1 VSSMKE
7 FADNLQRD
15 VVSEMAEHYFGA
27 RRDLEK
33 MIEVIDQWVGELK
46 QMEKRVLAAAG
57 RLHHLLLEDEV
68 VREFYI
74 ALDILPSCVPPYDSS
89 PPEPV
94 VEKVPF
100 AFTLKGRWT
109 KCVRQAYAKLQA
121 EVDEYLNGR
130 YFSDEQG
137 RKRLTLHYLR
147 LKAMTEY
154 VNDQVERVNKD
165 LAPSEALRY
174 IRNMDS
180 ENLSKEKFVD
190 PCVPEEGCGIDDQL
204 RFRPFDFHS
213 FGLLEIQDLPH
224 PDKVSQ
230 DIAAFCDAVYARRKD
245 EIRQLMGKL

>member
-1 VSSMKE
+1 MKE

-27 RRDLEK
+27 RKDLER

-46 QMEKRVLAAAG
+46 EMEKRVLAAAG
-57 RLHHLLLEDEV
+57 RLHHLLLEEEI

-74 ALDILPSCVPPYDSS
+74 ALDILPSCVPPFDSS

-94 VEKVPF
+94 LEKVPF

-109 KCVRQAYAKLQA
+109 KCVRRAYGELQA
-121 EVDEYLNGR
+121 EVDEYINGR
-130 YFSDEQG
+130 YYSDKQG

-154 VNDQVERVNKD
+154 VNDQVEHINKD
-165 LAPSEALRY
+165 MAPSEALRY
-174 IRNMDS
+174 IRSMDS
-180 ENLSKEKFVD
+180 EHVSKEKLVD

-204 RFRPFDFHS
+204 RFRPFDFDS

-224 PDKVSQ
+224 PAKVEK
-230 DIAAFCDAVYARRKD
+230 DITEFCSAVYPRRKD
-245 EIRQLMGKL
+245 EIRALMENL